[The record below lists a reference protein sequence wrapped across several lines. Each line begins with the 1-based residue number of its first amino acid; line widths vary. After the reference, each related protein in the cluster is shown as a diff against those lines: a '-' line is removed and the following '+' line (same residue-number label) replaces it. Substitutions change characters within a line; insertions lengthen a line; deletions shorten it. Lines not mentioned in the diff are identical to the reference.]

1 MTQEKKVFIKR
12 REERRCY
19 KCSSQDH
26 LIIECPHNDEEK
38 KENKRDKD
46 DKMAFKK
53 SHAHRVEWD
62 SDASTSDNENDY
74 DDKKSKKEESTCKHY
89 CQQVLNLGDPSCFMA
104 KGPKVLFNE
113 SDNESE
119 SEDEEKPFKEKLIEL
134 LQYVHSILNKKREE
148 PKELLKKHKALEQ
161 PFLGASNYS

>member
-1 MTQEKKVFIKR
+1 MEAQSQMKMRKWPLSAPIWHIHEEERAWHKKKVFIKR

-46 DKMAFKK
+46 DKKMAFKK

-89 CQQVLNLGDPSCFMA
+89 CQQVLNLGDPSCTHA
-104 KGPKVLFNE
+104 SWPRVLRYTIQWE
-113 SDNESE
+113 WQWEW
-119 SEDEEKPFKEKLIEL
+119 KWWW
-134 LQYVHSILNKKREE
+134 RE
-148 PKELLKKHKALEQ
+148 AL
-161 PFLGASNYS
+161 